1 MDLGLRGKK
10 AIVTGATRG
19 IGRAIAEVFADEGC
33 NVGICAR
40 DQASVA
46 AAVDALASK
55 GVRATGQALDV
66 RDGAALKVWM
76 AATGGELG
84 GLDILVSNVSAMGG
98 LAGDEGWRRYFE
110 IDLMGTVHA
119 VEAALPILEKS
130 DAAAIV
136 VIASIAAIEV
146 GHDVFPDGFLQAYGA
161 MKAALTNYVAEIS
174 RTLGPKRHPRQHG
187 HAGPDL
193 FSRRHLAQARAGR
206 QPDVPEGAGKDP
218 AGTAGTTRGRCARRG
233 IPRQPRRRLHQRCEP
248 RRRRRVHPPREL
260 GAPG

>member
-1 MDLGLRGKK
+1 MDLGLRGKN

-19 IGRAIAEVFADEGC
+19 IGRAIAETLAGEGC

-46 AAVDALASK
+46 ATVDAFTKK

-66 RDGAALKVWM
+66 GDGAALKAWI
-76 AATGGELG
+76 AAAGAELG

-110 IDLMGTVHA
+110 VDLMGTVRA
-119 VEAALPILEKS
+119 VEAAVPLLEKS

-136 VIASIAAIEV
+136 QIASIAAIEV
-146 GHDVFPDGFLQAYGA
+146 GHDVFPDGYLQAYGA

-174 RTLGPKRHPRQHG
+174 RTLGPKRIRANTVSPGQIYFPGGVWHKREQEGNPMYQK
-187 HAGPDL
+187 
-193 FSRRHLAQARAGR
+193 SLAKIRLGRMGRPEDVARAVAFLASPAAGFIS
-206 QPDVPEGAGKDP
+206 GANLVIDG
-218 AGTAGTTRGRCARRG
+218 AFT
-233 IPRQPRRRLHQRCEP
+233 
-248 RRRRRVHPPREL
+248 RRVN
-260 GAPG
+260 